1 MQRRAGVA
9 DALGQLLTPVD
20 VAEGDVVDAGEHG
33 ERHHVDAP
41 LLDVALEVR
50 RRLDAG
56 GEAVRDHDRA
66 PAARG
71 EIGADELHRVGERL
85 LLRAQLDAGHRC
97 RTRPGSRNGMP

>member
-1 MQRRAGVA
+1 MQRRAGIA
-9 DALGQLLTPVD
+9 DTLRQLLTPVD
-20 VAEGDVVDAGEHG
+20 VAEGDIVHPVEHRERNDVDA
-33 ERHHVDAP
+33 A

-50 RRLDAG
+50 SRLDAC

-66 PAARG
+66 TPARS
-71 EIGADELHRVGERL
+71 EIGADELHRVGEGL